1 MWTDPT
7 TPNAADFLSFVLE
20 QGVPGADLPAN
31 SPYPGLVMNM
41 ALARVVGA
49 DTSDPIE
56 YVLAVYN
63 LGMHLLCKMSQDQ
76 VGQTFFS
83 DTRKAMKLTS
93 FRAGLVLASG
103 DGPTSETF
111 DVPDWVKRMSL
122 RDLDLINSP
131 WGREYMGYM
140 QMYGP
145 HVTVMV

>member
-1 MWTDPT
+1 MWTNPT
-7 TPNAADFLSFVLE
+7 TPNAADFLSFILE
-20 QGVPGADLPAN
+20 QGVPGANVPVN
-31 SPYPGLVMNM
+31 SPYPVWALNQS
-41 ALARVVGA
+41 LARVVGA
-49 DTSDPIE
+49 TVSDPLE

-63 LGMHLLCKMSQDQ
+63 LGMHLLCKLAQDQ
-76 VGQTFFS
+76 PGQTFFT
-83 DTRKAMKLTS
+83 DTRAKMRLTS

-111 DVPDWVKRMSL
+111 DVPDWIKRMSL
-122 RDLDLINSP
+122 RDLDLINTP